1 MEFKAKGHK
10 NLLGTHATTLEFT
23 KDTELTLKGDC
34 IIGVKSDFSVEELKK
49 LKGKIKITLSTA
61 KVTGNV
67 SEKESDIITAEI
79 NPEFNDDKEMVIRTS
94 DFVDKRTFAINA
106 TKAAKDINREL
117 LEKLKDPDAVLEVS
131 INEISE

>member
-1 MEFKAKGHK
+1 MIFKAKGHK

-23 KDTELTLKGDC
+23 KDLELTLKGDC

-49 LKGKIKITLSTA
+49 LKGKIKITLSAA
-61 KVTGNV
+61 KITGNV

-79 NPEFNDDKEMVIRTS
+79 NPYFNDDREMVIRTS
-94 DFVDKRTFAINA
+94 DFTDKRTFAVNA

-117 LEKLKDPDAVLEVS
+117 IEKLKNPDTELHIKIEE
-131 INEISE
+131 IN